1 MIRWAWIFLDRPADR
16 FEAAFTFW
24 PAVTGTRLSER
35 SGARGEFATLLPPAG
50 DPYLRAQAVGG
61 PGGAHPDF
69 DVDDLATARRHA
81 HALGAVTVA
90 DHDGWSYLRS
100 PQGQAFCLTTE
111 DGREVPP
118 PATGPG
124 GELARLDQL
133 TLDIAPGGYDREVAF
148 WAALTGW
155 ELQAAGEPEFVRL
168 VPPSGLP
175 FRMLLQRLGE
185 ERPSAAH
192 PDIACSDIEAVASW
206 HEKHGARR
214 VSRGAHWIV
223 MNDPTG
229 GVYCLT
235 PRDPHTGRLPE

>member
-1 MIRWAWIFLDRPADR
+1 MIRWTWVFLDRPADR
-16 FEAAFTFW
+16 FDAAFDFW
-24 PAVTGTRLSER
+24 SAVTGTRLSER
-35 SGARGEFATLLPPAG
+35 RGEHGEFATLIPADG
-50 DPYLRAQAVGG
+50 DAYLRAQAVGG

-69 DVDDLATARRHA
+69 DVDDLAAARRHA

-90 DHDGWSYLRS
+90 DHDTWSQLRS
-100 PQGQAFCLTTE
+100 PHGQSFCLTTD
-111 DGREVPP
+111 DGRRIPSPV
-118 PATGPG
+118 AGPG
-124 GELARLDQL
+124 GELSRLDQL
-133 TLDIAPGGYDREVAF
+133 SVDIAPGVYDREVTF

-155 ELQAAGEPEFVRL
+155 ELQPAAEPEFVRL
-168 VPPSGLP
+168 LPPSGLP

-185 ERPSAAH
+185 DRPGGAH
-192 PDIACSDIEAVASW
+192 PDIACTDIEAVASW

-235 PRDPHTGRLPE
+235 PRDPRTGRLPE